1 LLLAITSQH
10 SGPEFV
16 THDSTCA
23 QLSPFIAVSPALCRL
38 ASDRRLSA
46 AADRVYR
53 PQPQRFGSTVLVA
66 LLLLPGGI
74 ELIPGPSASPSSCVG
89 LLNALSACHKAALIH
104 DVIAGN
110 KLDIL
115 LLTETWIPSDAPDA
129 AKLDVA
135 PSGYTVVH
143 RHRAAS
149 TERRGG
155 GLAVIHSDLFGATPV
170 DVDDYSEF
178 ESLAL
183 RVVGH
188 RSASFV
194 VCVYRPPGTVTSA
207 FTEQLS
213 DCWTDS
219 PRLTQGS
226 SLPVTSTPL
235 ATRTAWTVALLTS
248 LHVRSLTH
256 RSHHPR

>member
-1 LLLAITSQH
+1 
-10 SGPEFV
+10 
-16 THDSTCA
+16 
-23 QLSPFIAVSPALCRL
+23 
-38 ASDRRLSA
+38 
-46 AADRVYR
+46 
-53 PQPQRFGSTVLVA
+53 
-66 LLLLPGGI
+66 
-74 ELIPGPSASPSSCVG
+74 VG
-89 LLNALSACHKAALIH
+89 LLNSRSACHKAALIH
-104 DVIAGN
+104 DVIADN

-155 GLAVIHSDLFGATPV
+155 GLAVIHCDSFRATLV
-170 DVDDYSEF
+170 DVGDYSEF

-194 VCVYRPPGTVTSA
+194 VVCVYRPPGTVTST
-207 FTEQLS
+207 FNEQLS
-213 DCWTDS
+213 DLLDRIATLDS
-219 PRLTQGS
+219 RYIVAGDFKRDWRLERPGQ
-226 SLPVTSTPL
+226 
-235 ATRTAWTVALLTS
+235 
-248 LHVRSLTH
+248 
-256 RSHHPR
+256 SHC